1 MAKPKSKK
9 NNKIRPFFGSG
20 VLVDSSRRGSGR
32 KIDVSGVFTIIYAWS
47 IPCTRSF
54 NVVLTIFNLP
64 KGKTSIAI
72 SISKKGLQK
81 LKSLGLL
88 NVAPEES
95 GGNVIVPYAVKNK
108 FEEDGFHEV
117 IFSFR
122 DYPGKL
128 KLPLEVQKREWP
140 EFTKAE
146 LDFVKQLGD
155 ASPSFRVNI
164 YCSGCNHIYIFEEQ
178 LNPDIPLKGGIY
190 HFPEN
195 SIFICKRCKK
205 KIDLKDIRGQ
215 LRSSLKDTIAQ
226 RMGKKP

>member
-9 NNKIRPFFGSG
+9 NNKITPFFGSG
-20 VLVDSSRRGSGR
+20 VLVDSSRQGAGR
-32 KIDVSGVFTIIYAWS
+32 KIDVSGVFTIICAWS
-47 IPCTRSF
+47 IPCTHSF
-54 NVVLTIFNLP
+54 NTVLTIFNLP
-64 KGKTSIAI
+64 KGKTSIAV
-72 SISKKGLQK
+72 SISKKGSQK
-81 LKSLGLL
+81 LKSLGLF
-88 NVAPEES
+88 NVTTEQS
-95 GGNVIVPYAVKNK
+95 GGNVIVPSAVKNK

-155 ASPSFRVNI
+155 TSPSFRVNI
-164 YCSGCNHIYIFEEQ
+164 HCSGCKHVYIFEEQ
-178 LNPDIPLKGGIY
+178 LNPDIPPKGGIY

-195 SIFICKRCKK
+195 SVFICKECKK
-205 KIDLKDIRGQ
+205 EMDLKDIRGQ
-215 LRSSLKDTIAQ
+215 LRSSLKDIIAQ